1 MSEQEL
7 DKDWRA
13 PEPEDPFEKLHFQQ
27 EDSIDTDEEI
37 VPDDPFV
44 NGVYKLMEL
53 MTYTMITHFEDSVK
67 TVTYDEIMDIL
78 NKNQKLIPAEIF
90 LRLK

>member
-1 MSEQEL
+1 
-7 DKDWRA
+7 
-13 PEPEDPFEKLHFQQ
+13 
-27 EDSIDTDEEI
+27 